1 MEKTNNTQLKDLIS
15 GYSLEV
21 IPKTVSRIGSFRDI
35 LPENTRVYIAHLKDG
50 DIEPMIGAAKRL
62 NDEGFTV
69 MPHIPARVIKN
80 QVMLKEWISMYQNE
94 AGVDEAL
101 LLAGGSS
108 KPKGDYDSSIQLIE
122 TGLFDKAGFKR
133 LHLAGHPEGNKD
145 IDPDG
150 GTKNVSTALSL
161 KQELLKRTDAKTAIT
176 TQFCFDADVIKKWAK
191 DIKGAGI
198 DIPVHIGI
206 AGPAK
211 LKTLIKFSIECGIGS
226 SVKILTKRSKDITKL
241 LLPYKPTQILKDLAE
256 HKAKEIEVN
265 IEQLHFFPFGG
276 IKQTSDWLQEIQ
288 N

>member
-176 TQFCFDADVIKKWAK
+176 TQFCFDADVVKKWAK

-276 IKQTSDWLQEIQ
+276 IKQTTDWLQEIQ

>member
-35 LPENTRVYIAHLKDG
+35 LPENTSVYIAHLKDG

-176 TQFCFDADVIKKWAK
+176 TQFCFDADVVKKWAK

-211 LKTLIKFSIECGIGS
+211 LKTLIKFSIAQS
-226 SVKILTKRSKDITKL
+226 L
-241 LLPYKPTQILKDLAE
+241 
-256 HKAKEIEVN
+256 
-265 IEQLHFFPFGG
+265 
-276 IKQTSDWLQEIQ
+276 
-288 N
+288 